1 MTRKEIVLWLVLA
14 DFVGL
19 TAYVVSQAGLTA
31 FVPAAIEIA
40 RQSPWGLQLLVD
52 FGIAIALILAWMI
65 TDARAR
71 GVAAWPYVL
80 LTLCLGTIGPLAYLI
95 RRERQSAPA
104 RTSTSSA
111 PQPA

>member
-14 DFVGL
+14 DFVAL
-19 TAYVVSQAGLTA
+19 TVYVVAQAGFTA

-40 RQSPWGLQLLVD
+40 QSPWGLQLLVD
-52 FGIAIALILAWMI
+52 FGIAIALILAWMV

-95 RRERQSAPA
+95 RRERQSAPTPA
-104 RTSTSSA
+104 H
-111 PQPA
+111 QPA